1 MLPGFSTP
9 VKNIRL
15 LNQSNI
21 DYNILHSIA
30 QGRYKYVHDTQS
42 YFIIQK
48 ETYVHK
54 ICRNERK
61 VLWARENDTNNNF
74 LPVNCR
80 VVKKHITGQ
89 VSNGDAKYI

>member
-9 VKNIRL
+9 VKNFRL

-48 ETYVHK
+48 ETYTKYVG
-54 ICRNERK
+54 
-61 VLWARENDTNNNF
+61 TNAKSSEQGKMT
-74 LPVNCR
+74 R
-80 VVKKHITGQ
+80 ITISYLLTVGL
-89 VSNGDAKYI
+89 